1 MNIFIFLLINLRSPG
16 NDACATQSVGLSNGC
31 INTKN
36 ILSISLGSNI
46 WRYPHFLG
54 TSARSPHSYLR
65 VIQINLFLLKPYSI
79 LRKLFPYRMPT
90 FSLFTIFY
98 WLATASFKFKFL
110 LNFLMFFCYLKFQME
125 LTNFHATCYISLSS
139 MLP

>member
-16 NDACATQSVGLSNGC
+16 NDACATQSVGQSNEC
-31 INTKN
+31 INAKN

-65 VIQINLFLLKPYSI
+65 VIRINLFLLKPYSI
-79 LRKLFPYRMPT
+79 FRNFFPYRMPT
-90 FSLFTIFY
+90 FSLFTIFCE
-98 WLATASFKFKFL
+98 LAIAPFKFL
-110 LNFLMFFCYLKFQME
+110 NFWMFFCYLKFQME

>member
-1 MNIFIFLLINLRSPG
+1 MNIFLLINLRSSG

-31 INTKN
+31 INAKN

-65 VIQINLFLLKPYSI
+65 VIQINLLLLKPYSI

-98 WLATASFKFKFL
+98 WLATVSFKFF
-110 LNFLMFFCYLKFQME
+110 NFLMFFCYLKFQME
-125 LTNFHATCYISLSS
+125 PTNFHATCYISLSS